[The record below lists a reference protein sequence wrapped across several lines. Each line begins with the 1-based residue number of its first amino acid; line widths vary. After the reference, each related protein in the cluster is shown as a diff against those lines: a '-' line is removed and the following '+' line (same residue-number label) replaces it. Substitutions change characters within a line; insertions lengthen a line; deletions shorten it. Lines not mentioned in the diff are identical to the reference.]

1 MDFILTVGALI
12 VYAIVVAGI
21 ISAFMEHDDDE

>member
-12 VYAIVVAGI
+12 GYFIVVAGV
-21 ISAFMEHDDDE
+21 ISAFMEHDDE